1 MTTQAKYNIKK
12 LQSANVCMSV
22 MHVFFILFFLLEQ
35 LWMRRVLKGF
45 LLILFFG
52 VEGAW
57 DGIVFQK
64 AGRSQVIQ
72 PGSRYFK
79 KFQKIRN
86 KF

>member
-1 MTTQAKYNIKK
+1 MFFFF
-12 LQSANVCMSV
+12 
-22 MHVFFILFFLLEQ
+22 VFFIGAALDE
-35 LWMRRVLKGF
+35 KGFKRF